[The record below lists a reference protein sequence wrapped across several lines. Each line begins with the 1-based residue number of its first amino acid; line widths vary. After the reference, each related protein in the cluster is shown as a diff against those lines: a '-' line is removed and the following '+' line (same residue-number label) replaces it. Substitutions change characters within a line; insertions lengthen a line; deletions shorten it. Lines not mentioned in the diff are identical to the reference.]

1 MPPGKGPEK
10 SATQKILA
18 AYQKAIQK
26 YGAEHVVVL
35 VPYRKNGLCSNALN
49 NQLQRIANSRSC
61 GYRYHNQAENNTLFF
76 KQGDFV
82 MQLVN
87 REECANGDV
96 GQVVECSATGLKV
109 KYVDAT
115 VTYAPADLDQL
126 ALAYSM
132 TIHKSQGSEYPC
144 VIMCFLEDHEAM
156 LQRNLIYT
164 GITRAKKECIVIYQ
178 QKALEKACKTIADA
192 NRFTLLKEKLQDL
205 RVQYRMIYGI

>member
-1 MPPGKGPEK
+1 
-10 SATQKILA
+10 
-18 AYQKAIQK
+18 
-26 YGAEHVVVL
+26 
-35 VPYRKNGLCSNALN
+35 
-49 NQLQRIANSRSC
+49 
-61 GYRYHNQAENNTLFF
+61 
-76 KQGDFV
+76 

-87 REECANGDV
+87 RDECANGDV

-144 VIMCFLEDHEAM
+144 VIMCFLDDHEAM

-205 RVQYRMIYGI
+205 RAQYRMIYGI